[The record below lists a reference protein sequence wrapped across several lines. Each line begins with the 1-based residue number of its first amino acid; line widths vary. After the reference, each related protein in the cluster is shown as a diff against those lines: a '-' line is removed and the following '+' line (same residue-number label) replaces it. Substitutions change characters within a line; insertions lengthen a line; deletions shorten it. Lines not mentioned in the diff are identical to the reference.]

1 MFFMELLIE
10 IVMPF
15 ARVHLQWMGTLFC
28 KWIYT
33 ISIIYFVL
41 FLVLLNFKIFLIIY
55 FVLILEYIFYFVL
68 FLVLLRFKTLYL
80 FCVIFGIVEI

>member
-1 MFFMELLIE
+1 MFFMEPLIE

-55 FVLILEYIFYFVL
+55 FVLILEYMF
-68 FLVLLRFKTLYL
+68 L
-80 FCVIFGIVEI
+80 FCAIFGIIEICDLHNLNHR